1 MCLLRLL
8 VVRHRKTKRR
18 KAFDKW
24 LLDVD
29 HVELRGSNKLTA
41 YQRRILM
48 TQWVGEA
55 AKKIDVE
62 MGVEYRGRLLENTGL
77 AITAD

>member
-1 MCLLRLL
+1 M
-8 VVRHRKTKRR
+8 
-18 KAFDKW
+18 
-24 LLDVD
+24 
-29 HVELRGSNKLTA
+29 ELRGSNKLTA
-41 YQRRILM
+41 SQRRILM